1 MLVAVWL
8 NVPAAVRHLQES
20 FVTFSR
26 TMDGMAGAPD
36 LVVRRGTPKERQ
48 LAAEI
53 HNRCN
58 PDQPQLTAE
67 MIASAVERSDPAR
80 PVFELVAERGGMPV
94 GVGLVRGVPIRAG
107 LFTWV
112 DVEPPARRQGI
123 GTAMFE
129 AILEGIGPEPHLLW
143 TFASTTQ
150 QASLA
155 FIARHG
161 FRERDRF
168 FESELDLGGF
178 DPDAYAAERQGALD
192 RGLRFTTVAAEDS
205 PELRRRVHLLADA
218 VDRDIPSVDRF
229 QPVTHEQWLQDWFA
243 SPGARPDLMVLVMD
257 GDEPV
262 ALSTVTWPQGTAPV
276 NGLTGVLPA
285 YRGHGLATAV
295 KVEALRRA
303 RAAGATAIRTDNHA
317 RNAPML
323 AINERLGYRRKPA
336 YIDFVREPVA

>member
-1 MLVAVWL
+1 
-8 NVPAAVRHLQES
+8 
-20 FVTFSR
+20 
-26 TMDGMAGAPD
+26 MAGGHD
-36 LVVRRGTPKERQ
+36 VVIRHGTPDERQ

-80 PVFELVAERGGMPV
+80 PVFELVAERDSTPV
-94 GVGLVRGVPIRAG
+94 GVALVRGVPVRAG

-112 DVEPPARRQGI
+112 DVEPSVRRLGI

-150 QASLA
+150 AASLA
-155 FIARHG
+155 FVARHG

-168 FESELDLGGF
+168 FESELDLSAF
-178 DPDAYAAERQGALD
+178 DPDAYAAERQAALD

-205 PELRRRVHLLADA
+205 PDLRRRVHRLADA
-218 VDRDIPSVDRF
+218 VDRDIPSVEPF

-243 SPGARPDLMVLVMD
+243 SPGARPDLMALAMD

-262 ALSTVTWPQGTAPV
+262 ALSTVTWPRGTAAF

-295 KVEALRRA
+295 KVEALRLV
-303 RAAGATAIRTDNHA
+303 RAAGADAIRTDNHA

-323 AINERLGYRRKPA
+323 AINERLGYRRKPV
-336 YIDFVREPVA
+336 YIDFVREPHGAA